1 MLCLNFVRI
10 SNASLIQQ
18 LFSLLRTDCIF
29 MLLEIRKLE
38 TESSSAYFIAA
49 STYHFACISFCQT
62 AESPC
67 CWMNQASQIALTALM
82 QKYLYKKHSKN
93 NTMISVTQYNLVYLK
108 SELAVNQDILDWGQ
122 MWLLP
127 TGLLLFIYLFI

>member
-1 MLCLNFVRI
+1 
-10 SNASLIQQ
+10 
-18 LFSLLRTDCIF
+18 
-29 MLLEIRKLE
+29 
-38 TESSSAYFIAA
+38 
-49 STYHFACISFCQT
+49 
-62 AESPC
+62 
-67 CWMNQASQIALTALM
+67 MNQASQIALTALM

-93 NTMISVTQYNLVYLK
+93 NTMISVMQYNLVYLK